1 MKMFQCVLVSIGVTV
16 PRWFS
21 KEISILEALP
31 KASQVVLSLKCRWKA
46 YGEESIWGHT
56 QNQGESI
63 WGHTQNQVELGKP
76 VSLGRI
82 LLYVCPQVGQV
93 GVRFHR
99 NQSSVA

>member
-56 QNQGESI
+56 QNQ
-63 WGHTQNQVELGKP
+63 VELGKP

-82 LLYVCPQVGQV
+82 LLYVCPQVG
-93 GVRFHR
+93 VRFHR